1 MEPSELAVAAEPEIV
16 SAAYHL
22 VNLMD
27 HVAGGAEESVGMRLL
42 AVAVLVVVTGFA
54 AAILKS
60 IHMAAVGQYVV
71 AA

>member
-1 MEPSELAVAAEPEIV
+1 
-16 SAAYHL
+16 
-22 VNLMD
+22 MD